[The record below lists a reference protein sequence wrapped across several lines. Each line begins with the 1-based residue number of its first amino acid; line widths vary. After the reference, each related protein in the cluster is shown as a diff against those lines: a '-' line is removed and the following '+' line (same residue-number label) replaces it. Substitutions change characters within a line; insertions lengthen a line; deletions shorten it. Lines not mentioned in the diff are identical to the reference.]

1 MIRLL
6 YGMCL
11 ILLLAMPGCSSGES
25 TNVLEDADQ
34 AKIDAYNAQ
43 AEEDAKALGDYNGPK

>member
-1 MIRLL
+1 MIRFFC
-6 YGMCL
+6 GMCL